1 MACSQRERIVTRS
14 SKLHL
19 ICLLVIATA
28 LYAYTLGGTAAPVE
42 LEFWECWGG
51 HRTDW
56 IKGYIEEFEKAYPHV
71 SVAVRTM
78 GCGANDLIQKFVV
91 AYAGGVAPNLI
102 MFQTF
107 DLVGFA
113 DKGMLLPIDQYLTR
127 DKLEPSLW
135 YESELA
141 SGRWNGQQ
149 YGLPVRA
156 GGDANTIFYRNVDLF
171 NAAGLN
177 AAKPPETLDQLHEAG
192 LKLVRYDADGSIVV
206 SPGCLAT
213 TGDYN
218 NVAWLYA
225 ANGEFLTKDLRAPA
239 FHQGAALEVVEK
251 LSQINLSWHRSPGDV
266 RAGRANFLNGKAA
279 MYQTG
284 AWEWSYIASQEGFNF
299 AVGPRPRLNA
309 SVPYAGAHIGT
320 WHYVIPKGS
329 HADEAWLLLRWLGT
343 RRDTIG
349 DFLLRQGRLAPLVAF
364 NSNPEY
370 RKINKDILALANA
383 MSMAASVQMLPISR
397 QLMDI
402 HASALTDVVYG
413 RKGSV
418 VAMEEARRIIQ
429 PLLDEYWYS
438 K

>member
-1 MACSQRERIVTRS
+1 M
-14 SKLHL
+14 
-19 ICLLVIATA
+19 
-28 LYAYTLGGTAAPVE
+28 
-42 LEFWECWGG
+42 
-51 HRTDW
+51 
-56 IKGYIEEFEKAYPHV
+56 
-71 SVAVRTM
+71 
-78 GCGANDLIQKFVV
+78 
-91 AYAGGVAPNLI
+91 
-102 MFQTF
+102 
-107 DLVGFA
+107 
-113 DKGMLLPIDQYLTR
+113 
-127 DKLEPSLW
+127 
-135 YESELA
+135 
-141 SGRWNGQQ
+141 NGQQ

-171 NAAGLN
+171 NAGLN
-177 AAKPPETLDQLHEAG
+177 AGKPPETLDQLLRR
-192 LKLVRYDADGSIVV
+192 LKLVRYDATDLSSCHQG
-206 SPGCLAT
+206 AWQ

-218 NVAWLYA
+218 NVARLYA
-225 ANGEFLTKDLRAPA
+225 ANGVSLKTYGTSFTRVLRWRW
-239 FHQGAALEVVEK
+239 LK
-251 LSQINLSWHRSPGDV
+251 LSRSTCRGIAAQVMCVQVASISTARRRCTKQVPGVVVHREP
-266 RAGRANFLNGKAA
+266 RASTSL
-279 MYQTG
+279 
-284 AWEWSYIASQEGFNF
+284 
-299 AVGPRPRLNA
+299 GPRPRLNA

-418 VAMEEARRIIQ
+418 VAWRRR
-429 PLLDEYWYS
+429 DELFS
-438 K
+438 PFSMSIGIASECSDQRMMGAST